1 MIISLLVAMDENRAI
16 GYENRLPWHIS
27 SDLRRFKSL
36 TMGHYLVMGRKT
48 YESIGKILPGRFMIL
63 LTRNAGYQAGG
74 CIILHSLEDA
84 VRYAEA
90 AGEQE
95 LFVIGGGEVFSQAM
109 QFAERLYLTIVHER
123 VQADV
128 YFPEIDEN
136 DWQELESN
144 YLPASEMDQY
154 AATYRILEIKSAAIT

>member
-1 MIISLLVAMDENRAI
+1 MIISLLVAMDENRGI

-27 SDLRRFKSL
+27 TDLRRFKSL

-48 YESIGKILPGRFMIL
+48 YESIGRILPGRSMII
-63 LTRNAGYQAGG
+63 LTRGNSYQAVG
-74 CIILHSLEDA
+74 CVIVHSLEDA
-84 VRYAEA
+84 VRFAEA

-109 QFAERLYLTIVHER
+109 PLAERLYLTIVHER

-128 YFPEIDEN
+128 YFPVFDEN
-136 DWQELESN
+136 DWQELESH
-144 YLPASEMDQY
+144 YLPASEKDQY
-154 AATYRILEIKSAAIT
+154 ATTFRILEIKNATNT

>member
-1 MIISLLVAMDENRAI
+1 MIISLLVAMDENRGI
-16 GYENRLPWHIS
+16 GFENRLPWHIS

-48 YESIGKILPGRFMIL
+48 YESIGRILPGRSMII
-63 LTRNAGYQAGG
+63 LTRESSYQADG
-74 CIILHSLEDA
+74 CVILHSLKDA
-84 VRYAEA
+84 VRFAEA

-109 QFAERLYLTIVHER
+109 TIAERLYLTIVHER

-128 YFPEIDEN
+128 YFPVIDEN

-144 YLPASEMDQY
+144 YLPASEKDQF
-154 AATYRILEIKSAAIT
+154 ATTFRVLEIKRTTNT